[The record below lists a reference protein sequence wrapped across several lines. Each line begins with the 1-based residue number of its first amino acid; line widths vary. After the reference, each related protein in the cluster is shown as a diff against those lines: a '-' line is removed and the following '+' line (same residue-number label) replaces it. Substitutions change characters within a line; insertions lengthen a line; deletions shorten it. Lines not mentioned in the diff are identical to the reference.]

1 MTPAE
6 YRQEYLKQFGEKVRQ
21 YRIEKGLSQDDL
33 AQSLGYKSRSSINKI
48 EHGIYDL
55 PLQKMMDMAKVL
67 GVDVAVLFN
76 DGHEVIIENK
86 AEDEALELAR
96 QIMRLD
102 AYRRAL
108 VESIIN
114 TEPKQ

>member
-6 YRQEYLKQFGEKVRQ
+6 YRQEYLKRFGEKIKQ
-21 YRIEKGLSQDDL
+21 YRKEKGLSQDDL

-67 GVDVAVLFN
+67 GVDVAVLFA
-76 DGHEVIIENK
+76 DEQFIIENK
-86 AEDEALELAR
+86 EEDEALELAR
-96 QIMRLD
+96 KIQRLD

-114 TEPKQ
+114 TEPNQ

>member
-6 YRQEYLKQFGEKVRQ
+6 YRQEYLKRFGEKVKQ
-21 YRIEKGLSQDDL
+21 YRKEKGLSQDDL

-67 GVDVAVLFN
+67 GVDVAVLFA
-76 DGHEVIIENK
+76 DEQFIIENK
-86 AEDEALELAR
+86 EEDEALELAR
-96 QIMRLD
+96 KIQRLD

-114 TEPKQ
+114 TKPKQ